1 MIAQKKKYSFSIV
14 LIHIFGFFV
23 PLSHKIG
30 KVCMI
35 GINKVILVGN
45 LGRDPE
51 VVIFDQIKKTTF
63 SLATTEIHKNKDG
76 ERVEETEWHNIVCW
90 RGLAEIAE
98 KFLKKGMQ
106 IYVEGKLKYR
116 IREDKDGNKRQ
127 LTEIVA
133 DNFTILSKLYIPPVP
148 ANEKNNQS
156 TTGLY
161 TDLIEGNI
169 ENADMRKNNIS
180 KLLAEDMEIEKLGDL
195 PF

>member
-1 MIAQKKKYSFSIV
+1 MV
-14 LIHIFGFFV
+14 
-23 PLSHKIG
+23 
-30 KVCMI
+30 

-63 SLATTEIHKNKDG
+63 SLATTEVHKNKDG

-116 IREDKDGNKRQ
+116 MREDKDGNKRQ
-127 LTEIVA
+127 LTEIMA
-133 DNFTILSKLYIPPVP
+133 DNFTILSKLYIPSVS

-169 ENADMRKNNIS
+169 ENADVRKSNIS
-180 KLLAEDMEIEKLGDL
+180 KLLSEDMEIEKLGDL

>member
-1 MIAQKKKYSFSIV
+1 MV
-14 LIHIFGFFV
+14 
-23 PLSHKIG
+23 
-30 KVCMI
+30 

-63 SLATTEIHKNKDG
+63 SLATTEVHKNKDG

-106 IYVEGKLKYR
+106 IYIEGKLKYR
-116 IREDKDGNKRQ
+116 MREDKDGNKRQ

-133 DNFTILSKLYIPPVP
+133 DNFTILSKLYIPSVS

-169 ENADMRKNNIS
+169 ENADVRKSNIS
-180 KLLAEDMEIEKLGDL
+180 KLLSEDMEIEKLGDL

>member
-1 MIAQKKKYSFSIV
+1 MV
-14 LIHIFGFFV
+14 
-23 PLSHKIG
+23 
-30 KVCMI
+30 

-63 SLATTEIHKNKDG
+63 SLATTEVRKNKDG

-116 IREDKDGNKRQ
+116 MREDKDGNKRQ

-133 DNFTILSKLYIPPVP
+133 DNFTILSKLYIPSVS

-169 ENADMRKNNIS
+169 ENADVRKSNIS
-180 KLLAEDMEIEKLGDL
+180 KLLSEDMEIEKLGDL

>member
-1 MIAQKKKYSFSIV
+1 MV
-14 LIHIFGFFV
+14 
-23 PLSHKIG
+23 
-30 KVCMI
+30 

-45 LGRDPE
+45 LRRDPE

-63 SLATTEIHKNKDG
+63 SLATTEVHKNKDG

-116 IREDKDGNKRQ
+116 MREDKDGNKRQ

-133 DNFTILSKLYIPPVP
+133 DNFTILSKLYIPSVS

-169 ENADMRKNNIS
+169 ENADVRKSNIS
-180 KLLAEDMEIEKLGDL
+180 KLLSEDMEIEKLGDL

>member
-1 MIAQKKKYSFSIV
+1 MV
-14 LIHIFGFFV
+14 
-23 PLSHKIG
+23 
-30 KVCMI
+30 

-63 SLATTEIHKNKDG
+63 SLATTEVHKNKDG

-116 IREDKDGNKRQ
+116 MREDKDGNKRQ

-133 DNFTILSKLYIPPVP
+133 DNFTILSKLYIPSVS

-169 ENADMRKNNIS
+169 ENADVRKSNIS
-180 KLLAEDMEIEKLGDL
+180 KLLSEDMEIEKLGDL